1 MKESLVGKAHKA
13 LATKILVGI
22 GGLLAAFLSFTL
34 SIYQG
39 RAASEISKVPPG
51 EVIDAGRWNVIVAGA
66 SVARVLPDGS
76 HVAPGKK
83 ALVVEL
89 TLENRSGESSNI
101 YGDVLKI
108 ERVPDASKPQFYL
121 MRDRE
126 LLWDVQP
133 MMPERVKAVWQ
144 VPQDQPL
151 PPQVRLAVIGT
162 IFKPRD
168 NLYAAPG
175 WLPTKPVATVELPL
189 ASDSEGGPGGAC
201 SCRRS
206 RSCWR
211 A

>member
-1 MKESLVGKAHKA
+1 MKESLFGKAHKA
-13 LATKILVGI
+13 LAAKILAGI

-39 RAASEISKVPPG
+39 RAASEIPRVAPG
-51 EVIDAGRWNVIVAGA
+51 EVIDAGRWNVTVAGA
-66 SVARVLPDGS
+66 SIARVMPDGS

-101 YGDVLKI
+101 YGDVLKV
-108 ERVPDASKPQFYL
+108 ENVPDLSKPYFYL
-121 MRDRE
+121 TRDQE

-133 MMPERVKAVWQ
+133 MMPERVRAVWQ

-151 PPQVRLAVIGT
+151 PPQVRLAVSGA

-175 WLPTKPVATVELPL
+175 WFPTKPVATVDVPL
-189 ASDSEGGPGGAC
+189 ASGPEAG
-201 SCRRS
+201 R
-206 RSCWR
+206 
-211 A
+211 

>member
-1 MKESLVGKAHKA
+1 MKESLFGKAHKA
-13 LATKILVGI
+13 LATKILAGI

-39 RAASEISKVPPG
+39 RAASEIPRVAPG
-51 EVIDAGRWNVIVAGA
+51 EVIDAGRWNVTVAGA
-66 SVARVLPDGS
+66 SIARVMPDGS
-76 HVAPGKK
+76 HVAPGKE

-101 YGDVLKI
+101 YGDVLKV
-108 ERVPDASKPQFYL
+108 ENVPDLSKPYFYL
-121 MRDRE
+121 TRDQE

-133 MMPERVKAVWQ
+133 MMPERVRAVWQ

-151 PPQVRLAVIGT
+151 PLQVRLAVIGA

-175 WLPTKPVATVELPL
+175 WFPTKPVATVDVPL
-189 ASDSEGGPGGAC
+189 ASGPEAG
-201 SCRRS
+201 R
-206 RSCWR
+206 
-211 A
+211 

>member
-1 MKESLVGKAHKA
+1 MKESLFGKAHKA
-13 LATKILVGI
+13 LATKILAGI

-39 RAASEISKVPPG
+39 RAASENPRVAPG
-51 EVIDAGRWNVIVAGA
+51 EVIDAGRWNVTVAGA
-66 SVARVLPDGS
+66 SIARVMPDGS
-76 HVAPGKK
+76 HVAPGKE

-101 YGDVLKI
+101 YGDVLKV
-108 ERVPDASKPQFYL
+108 ENVPDLSKPYFYL
-121 MRDRE
+121 TRDQE

-133 MMPERVKAVWQ
+133 MMPEQVRAVWQ

-151 PPQVRLAVIGT
+151 PLQVRLAVIGA

-175 WLPTKPVATVELPL
+175 WFPTKPVATVDVPL
-189 ASDSEGGPGGAC
+189 ASGPEAG
-201 SCRRS
+201 R
-206 RSCWR
+206 
-211 A
+211 

>member
-66 SVARVLPDGS
+66 SVARVMPDGS

-101 YGDVLKI
+101 YGDVLKV
-108 ERVPDASKPQFYL
+108 ENVPDLSKPYFYL
-121 MRDRE
+121 TRDRE

-133 MMPERVKAVWQ
+133 MMPERVRAVWQ

-175 WLPTKPVATVELPL
+175 WFPTKPVATVDLPL
-189 ASDSEGGPGGAC
+189 ASDSEVGP
-201 SCRRS
+201 
-206 RSCWR
+206 
-211 A
+211 